1 MRHVYGDIL
10 SPNTNEDQPVLI
22 FNPVS
27 TAGVMDSKIGK
38 QIQKELPSV
47 FEYYKTKCM
56 LIDAGCG
63 KLGDTQTIC
72 ILADKGYLFVNGF
85 VFDASNGGVMSE
97 TALHDALTDI
107 RIFFR
112 NYTVRIP
119 YMWGDEATSEQEWKK
134 AVTAIVNEL
143 VNNGITTEI
152 WHKEEQRV

>member
-1 MRHVYGDIL
+1 MKHVCGDIL
-10 SPNTNEDQPVLI
+10 SPNLNEDQPVLI

-27 TAGVMDSKIGK
+27 TAGVMDSWLGK
-38 QIQKELPSV
+38 QIKKELPAV
-47 FEYYKTKCM
+47 HNYYEVKCM

-63 KLGDTQTIC
+63 SLGDTQTTC

-143 VNNGITTEI
+143 VNNSITTEI
-152 WHKEEQRV
+152 WHKEE